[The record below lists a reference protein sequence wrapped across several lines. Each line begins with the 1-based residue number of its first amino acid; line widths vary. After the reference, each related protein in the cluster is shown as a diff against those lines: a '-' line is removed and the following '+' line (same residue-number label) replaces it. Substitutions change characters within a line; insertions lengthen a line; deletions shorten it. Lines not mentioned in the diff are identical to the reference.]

1 MLMLRLR
8 IPELLAKRGLTPYA
22 LAKRS
27 GGRISMSTAY
37 RLRENGGRLETFS
50 ATLIEGLLDVFAVDI
65 AELMERVPERRAKA
79 K

>member
-1 MLMLRLR
+1 MRMLRLR
-8 IPELLAKRGLTPYA
+8 VPELLAKRQMTPYA

-37 RLRENGGRLETFS
+37 RLLDNDGRLETFS
-50 ATLIEGLLDVFAVDI
+50 AALLEGLLDVFEVDI
-65 AELMERVPERRAKA
+65 AELLERVPEKRKG